1 MSSCYLID
9 SPLDS
14 LDSIY
19 DAYKQIALLSKFS
32 GGIGLAFHRIRVEG
46 SLIRATNGLSNGIV
60 PWLRTLDASVA
71 AVNQGGKRKGACCV
85 YLEPWH
91 ADVEIVP
98 RDARQHRRPGPPHL
112 QSQPRQLDSRPLHA
126 PRRRRRHVVALRSQR
141 CAHPHRSLRR
151 SL

>member
-1 MSSCYLID
+1 MTRRMSATAKTLASDAFEGRAPGTPGEAIDFYRLMSSLAYLPSSPTLFNSGTAHSQMSSCYLID

-32 GGIGLAFHRIRVEG
+32 GGIGLAFHRIRSEG

-71 AVNQGGKRKGACCV
+71 A
-85 YLEPWH
+85 L
-91 ADVEIVP
+91 
-98 RDARQHRRPGPPHL
+98 RPKSP
-112 QSQPRQLDSRPLHA
+112 
-126 PRRRRRHVVALRSQR
+126 
-141 CAHPHRSLRR
+141 
-151 SL
+151 